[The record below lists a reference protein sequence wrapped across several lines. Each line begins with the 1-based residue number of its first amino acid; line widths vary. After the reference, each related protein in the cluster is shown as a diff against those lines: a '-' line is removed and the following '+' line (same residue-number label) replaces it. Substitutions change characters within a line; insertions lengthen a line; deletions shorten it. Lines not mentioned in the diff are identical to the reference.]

1 MMKTH
6 RVILALLVLA
16 STSTLVVLARSSPQ
30 QEDFVIIGADA
41 VATTVAG
48 TSLTL
53 PIPLEPRFIS
63 ERVDK
68 VTTAQV
74 LPLPTEVP
82 LALEPRFIYQRLD
95 KARTVHLAY
104 PRELIGDQAAPVLT
118 LLPPEAGTDWA
129 TITWHTNEL
138 ADGLFE
144 VGLVPG
150 SYPDSIYDAQYT
162 TLHTFSLSGLLTETT
177 YYCQISSTDR
187 SGNTASTTSGCQF
200 TTTTIS
206 SIYLPIVVRN
216 E

>member
-1 MMKTH
+1 MMKS
-6 RVILALLVLA
+6 RGFILALLVLA
-16 STSTLVVLARSSPQ
+16 STSTLVVLARSSPE
-30 QEDFVIIGADA
+30 QEDFQIIGADA

-63 ERVDK
+63 ERVDS

-74 LPLPTEVP
+74 LPLPAEVP
-82 LALEPRFIYQRLD
+82 QALEPRFIYQRLD
-95 KARTVHLAY
+95 TARTVHVAY
-104 PRELIGDQAAPVLT
+104 PRDLIGDQAAPVLT
-118 LLPPEAGTDWA
+118 LLAPEAGTDSV
-129 TITWHTNEL
+129 TITWHTNEV
-138 ADGLFE
+138 ADSLFE
-144 VGLVPG
+144 VGLAPG

-177 YYCQISSTDR
+177 YYCRVTSTDR
-187 SGNTASTTSGCQF
+187 SSNTASTTSGCQF
-200 TTTTIS
+200 TTTTLS